1 MLNKLN
7 KKIVKIIRTGL
18 LILIICVNCVIIINK
33 NDVSYADE
41 VNAAEFKIE
50 DNIIHASTF
59 NFK

>member
-18 LILIICVNCVIIINK
+18 LIIIICINCIIVINT
-33 NDVSYADE
+33 DVSYADE

-50 DNIIHASTF
+50 DNIIHAT
-59 NFK
+59 NFKLK

>member
-7 KKIVKIIRTGL
+7 KKIVKIVRTGL
-18 LILIICVNCVIIINK
+18 LIIIICVNCIIVINR

-50 DNIIHASTF
+50 DNIIHAT
-59 NFK
+59 NFKLK